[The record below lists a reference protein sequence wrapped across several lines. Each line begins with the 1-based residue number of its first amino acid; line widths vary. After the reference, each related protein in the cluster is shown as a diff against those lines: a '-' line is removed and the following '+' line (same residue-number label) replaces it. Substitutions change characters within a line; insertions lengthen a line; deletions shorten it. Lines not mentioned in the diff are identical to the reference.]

1 MYVLNFFF
9 ISILYIYHL
18 NQHLTTGGDYPKMFL
33 KYFCFKG
40 TEKESSQLCSLF
52 FTYFFVTCTQTV
64 VVTQQKMHSL
74 RKGWMEYHYYITVY
88 KNDKTWNDKTSVF
101 YCRLLG
107 STELG
112 DICTELGDICTE
124 LGDICMYRARG
135 YMYI

>member
-1 MYVLNFFF
+1 MSLSVFFVPSKKVCFEFFF

-74 RKGWMEYHYYITVY
+74 RKGWMEYHIILPSIKMT
-88 KNDKTWNDKTSVF
+88 KHGAASTSVF
-101 YCRLLG
+101 YCRLLM

-112 DICTELGDICTE
+112 DI
-124 LGDICMYRARG
+124 
-135 YMYI
+135 